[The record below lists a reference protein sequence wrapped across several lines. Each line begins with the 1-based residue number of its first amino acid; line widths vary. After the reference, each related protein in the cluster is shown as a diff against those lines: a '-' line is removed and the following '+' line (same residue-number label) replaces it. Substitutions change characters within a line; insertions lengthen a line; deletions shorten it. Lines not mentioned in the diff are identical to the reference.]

1 MTETDKK
8 DSLSVQKLQFQ
19 FMQNLRIAH
28 GNVGEACKMMQI
40 GRDTYLQW
48 LNDDAN
54 FRFDVMVLVEEIGDF
69 VENAL
74 MKKIQDGDT
83 QAIMFFCK
91 TKLKHRGYQ
100 EDAKAATTGPSKTK
114 INVMVNIPNQPSI
127 QIEQNEETDS

>member
-1 MTETDKK
+1 MTETEKLSDV
-8 DSLSVQKLQFQ
+8 SVQKLQFQ
-19 FMQNLRIAH
+19 FMQNLRISH
-28 GNVGEACKMMQI
+28 GNVGEACKMMKL
-40 GRDTYLQW
+40 GRDVYLQW
-48 LNDDAN
+48 LNDDPN
-54 FRFDVMVLVEEIGDF
+54 FRFDVMVLVEEMGDF

-74 MKKIQDGDT
+74 LKKIQDGDT
-83 QAIMFFCK
+83 QAIMFYSK

>member
-1 MTETDKK
+1 MTETEKLNDV
-8 DSLSVQKLQFQ
+8 SVQKLQFQ
-19 FMQNLRIAH
+19 FMQNLRISH
-28 GNVGEACKMMQI
+28 GNVGEACKMMKL
-40 GRDTYLQW
+40 GRDVYLQW
-48 LNDDAN
+48 LNDDPN
-54 FRFDVMVLVEEIGDF
+54 FRFDVMVLVEEMGDF

-74 MKKIQDGDT
+74 LKKIQDGDT
-83 QAIMFFCK
+83 QAIMFYCN

>member
-1 MTETDKK
+1 MTDTEKLNDI
-8 DSLSVQKLQFQ
+8 SVQKLQFQ

-28 GNVGEACKMMQI
+28 GNVGEACKMMKI
-40 GRDTYLQW
+40 DRGTYLQW
-48 LNDDAN
+48 LNDDVN
-54 FRFDVMVLVEEIGDF
+54 FRFDVMVLVEEMGDF

-74 MKKIQDGDT
+74 LKKIQDGDT
-83 QAIMFFCK
+83 QAIMFYCK

-100 EDAKAATTGPSKTK
+100 EDAKASTTGPSKTK